1 MPKLAANL
9 TIALR
14 RGAVS
19 GPVRTGSP
27 PDSKGSSTYWAVS
40 DDKSEGSSFLV
51 FDSKQSAENAVTMA
65 RNSPM
70 PPGVAFV
77 SIEIR
82 EVTAD
87 A

>member
-1 MPKLAANL
+1 MHAVLGRVSIAPGQFDGSLK
-9 TIALR
+9 ALR
-14 RGAVS
+14 GEV
-19 GPVRTGSP
+19 
-27 PDSKGSSTYWAVS
+27 
-40 DDKSEGSSFLV
+40 V
-51 FDSKQSAENAVTMA
+51 FDSKQSAENAMTMA